1 MSTDEDVIAAAVDE
15 EMTMILNETRPKHLG
30 AGLWSGVQAI
40 VGGGIGATG
49 IAILTPIQGAVRGAR
64 ESGIIGGTVG
74 ALEGTVVGAVGAVN
88 AGAGGMYLCICL
100 CIVYS
105 CVHACIR
112 SVSAFKLL
120 SCVRVCVPFILT
132 VPIQPTLPP
141 TITSC
146 YAGCISD
153 RSGSGQHSGGDHCS
167 SSR

>member
-88 AGAGGMYLCICL
+88 AGAGGMYLCL
-100 CIVYS
+100 FVFVSLYS
-105 CVHACIR
+105 I
-112 SVSAFKLL
+112 F
-120 SCVRVCVPFILT
+120 VC
-132 VPIQPTLPP
+132 
-141 TITSC
+141 S
-146 YAGCISD
+146 CISYLF
-153 RSGSGQHSGGDHCS
+153 RF
-167 SSR
+167 